1 MCHGWICKTIQ
12 GELVRFFMSVLFRNE
27 HFIISIKLN
36 RCLLMLFIPVLIILV
51 IIYLIH
57 ITRMQLIYML
67 EKGDVDGA
75 LRVLQM
81 FD

>member
-1 MCHGWICKTIQ
+1 
-12 GELVRFFMSVLFRNE
+12 MSILFREE
-27 HFIISIKLN
+27 HLKNSIKLN
-36 RCLLMLFIPVLIILV
+36 RCLLMLFIPVIIILV
-51 IIYLIH
+51 IVYLIH
-57 ITRMQLIYML
+57 ITRLQLIGML

>member
-1 MCHGWICKTIQ
+1 
-12 GELVRFFMSVLFRNE
+12 
-27 HFIISIKLN
+27 
-36 RCLLMLFIPVLIILV
+36 MLFIPVIIILV
-51 IIYLIH
+51 IVYLIH
-57 ITRMQLIYML
+57 ITRLQLIGML